1 MIVDLWT
8 DIVCPWCYI
17 GVTRF
22 ERAIE
27 QFDGEVEVP
36 LHPFQLDPQAPAPGV
51 PALERYAERFGA
63 EAPAMLERVVNEGAK
78 DGLGMR
84 FDRALTA
91 NTFDA
96 HRLLRFA
103 AQSGKQRELEMLL
116 YRAYFTDGLDISD
129 RSVLADRASDA
140 GIDRER
146 AAAFLNGNEGV
157 EDVLQEL
164 SSAAQIGVT
173 GVPAF
178 LFLEKYLVPG
188 AVDTAMFGRILE
200 QMREVSERE
209 TSA

>member
-22 ERAIE
+22 ERAVE
-27 QFDGEVEVP
+27 QFDGSVEVR
-36 LHPFQLDPQAPAPGV
+36 LHPFRLDPQAPVPGV
-51 PALERYAERFGA
+51 PAFERYAQRFGD

-78 DGLGMR
+78 DGIEMR

-129 RSVLADRASDA
+129 KDILADRAAEA
-140 GIDRER
+140 GLEREN
-146 AAAFLNGNEGV
+146 AAAYLRGDEGV
-157 EDVLQEL
+157 QDVMQEL
-164 SSAAQIGVT
+164 SAAAQIGVT
-173 GVPAF
+173 GDPAF

-188 AVDTAMFGRILE
+188 AVDTPMFGRILE